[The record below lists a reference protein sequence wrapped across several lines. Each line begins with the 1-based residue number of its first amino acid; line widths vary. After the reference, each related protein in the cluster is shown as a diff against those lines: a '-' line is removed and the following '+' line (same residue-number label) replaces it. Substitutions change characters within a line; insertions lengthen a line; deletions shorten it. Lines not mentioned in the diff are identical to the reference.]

1 MAHIRTVIVFFKALS
16 SKKYNLINSGAYA
29 ALSCKGL
36 IIIGFILGGTSG
48 VLLYTEFLFRA
59 LFVPAAVCL
68 TMAAIYRIY
77 AKNHS

>member
-36 IIIGFILGGTSG
+36 IILT
-48 VLLYTEFLFRA
+48 YT
-59 LFVPAAVCL
+59 
-68 TMAAIYRIY
+68 
-77 AKNHS
+77 AKETASQAKATADNSNT